1 MEPDSYGKGI
11 VTNSSVMFE
20 FVYIDNS
27 NLIVNTCFY
36 NVENKRKNN
45 MEEVE
50 WNYFSNKIGNFCSE
64 NHFDD
69 YLKSLSKEEYVALQ
83 HSFCVCSDD

>member
-36 NVENKRKNN
+36 NVENKRKT
-45 MEEVE
+45 EVK
-50 WNYFSNKIGNFCSE
+50 YFSGTLIKIAKEHNVEVPVNEVLYNFI
-64 NHFDD
+64 
-69 YLKSLSKEEYVALQ
+69 KAKERNYT
-83 HSFCVCSDD
+83 D

>member
-50 WNYFSNKIGNFCSE
+50 W
-64 NHFDD
+64 
-69 YLKSLSKEEYVALQ
+69 KSVYIAIRNWREITFRTK
-83 HSFCVCSDD
+83 

>member
-50 WNYFSNKIGNFCSE
+50 
-64 NHFDD
+64 
-69 YLKSLSKEEYVALQ
+69 
-83 HSFCVCSDD
+83 